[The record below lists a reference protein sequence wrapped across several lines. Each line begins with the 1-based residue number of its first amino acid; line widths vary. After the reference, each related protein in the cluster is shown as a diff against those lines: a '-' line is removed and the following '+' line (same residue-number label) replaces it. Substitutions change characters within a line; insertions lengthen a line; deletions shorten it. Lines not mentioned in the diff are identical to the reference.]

1 MKSTEAN
8 CGAPSWKILLVDD
21 HPAILESLAHRL
33 KQEPDFQVCA
43 GASNGRE
50 ALKAIA
56 EHQPDLV
63 ILDLSLPDNHG
74 LELIKDIRS
83 QHPSVRLL
91 IFSMHDESLY
101 GERALRA
108 GAQGYLMKHEPPE
121 KVHEAVRKVLDGKMA
136 VSEDLMQKMLGHV
149 TGSRNGS
156 LNPVDLLSDR
166 ELEVYQ
172 MIGMG
177 LGTKEIAYRLGRSIK
192 TVETHRMRIKEKL
205 GIGSAPELIA
215 VAASWIAESH

>member
-1 MKSTEAN
+1 M
-8 CGAPSWKILLVDD
+8 
-21 HPAILESLAHRL
+21 
-33 KQEPDFQVCA
+33 
-43 GASNGRE
+43 
-50 ALKAIA
+50 
-56 EHQPDLV
+56 
-63 ILDLSLPDNHG
+63 
-74 LELIKDIRS
+74 
-83 QHPSVRLL
+83 
-91 IFSMHDESLY
+91 
-101 GERALRA
+101 
-108 GAQGYLMKHEPPE
+108 
-121 KVHEAVRKVLDGKMA
+121 RKVLDGKMA

-215 VAASWIAESH
+215 VATSWIAESH